1 MTVDVM
7 VQLAIGQQFA
17 DAAAT
22 PWRVMSASGS
32 ATLPRQP
39 SDRAR
44 TRMCATEAEE
54 NRKDTTESGS
64 ITWLSTS

>member
-1 MTVDVM
+1 MIVDVM
-7 VQLAIGQQFA
+7 AQLAIGQQFA
-17 DAAAT
+17 DAAA

-44 TRMCATEAEE
+44 ARMCATEGEE
-54 NRKDTTESGS
+54 NRKDTTESGW
-64 ITWLSTS
+64 ITWLSTP